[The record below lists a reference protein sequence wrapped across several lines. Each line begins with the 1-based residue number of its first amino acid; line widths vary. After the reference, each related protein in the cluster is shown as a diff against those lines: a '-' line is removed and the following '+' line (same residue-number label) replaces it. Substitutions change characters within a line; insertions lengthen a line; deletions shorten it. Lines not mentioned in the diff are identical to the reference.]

1 MHPSIY
7 RIFDEYSNV
16 FLNSRDFPFRNR
28 NEEIRQT
35 ILPENGFWDDGKI
48 VSIEDPAAT
57 RILVLGNAGIGKSTL
72 INKVFGAEVVS

>member
-1 MHPSIY
+1 M
-7 RIFDEYSNV
+7 
-16 FLNSRDFPFRNR
+16 FLNFRDLPFRNR
-28 NEEIRQT
+28 IEELRQT
-35 ILPENGFWDDGKI
+35 MLLENGFWDDEKI